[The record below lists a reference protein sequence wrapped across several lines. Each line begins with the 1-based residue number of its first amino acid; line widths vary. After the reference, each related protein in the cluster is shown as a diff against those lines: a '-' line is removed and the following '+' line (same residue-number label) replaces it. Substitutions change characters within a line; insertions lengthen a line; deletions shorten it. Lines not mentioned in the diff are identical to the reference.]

1 MSGKYQASLF
11 RLFISLSESLISIYK
26 IICEK
31 NFYKFIL
38 SDSKAN
44 TEKKTTM
51 RKKSNSKLSS
61 RIQILAYRYKHKRY
75 N

>member
-31 NFYKFIL
+31 NFYKCIL

-44 TEKKTTM
+44 TEKKNYNE
-51 RKKSNSKLSS
+51 KKIKFK
-61 RIQILAYRYKHKRY
+61 IEF
-75 N
+75 